1 MVVVV
6 LCGGGVCVFPNFVA
20 FRRRLRKPPERES
33 AFFAERNCN
42 SSPNFSFFFKS
53 HDWSLRKVFSYKG
66 KASLRL
72 VRAKQRHGVSAST
85 KKIYC
90 RITPAVKS
98 RLLLSELWNTGS
110 KSPILF

>member
-1 MVVVV
+1 MVVV
-6 LCGGGVCVFPNFVA
+6 CVYFLFCRVPSAVT
-20 FRRRLRKPPERES
+20 KPPERES

-85 KKIYC
+85 KKY
-90 RITPAVKS
+90 TVASLP
-98 RLLLSELWNTGS
+98 LS
-110 KSPILF
+110 SPVTTQ